1 MAINDYDNLIVGAA
15 NQYKVDPQLLKAV
28 MSVESSGNPNAYNR
42 SSGAT
47 GLMQFIPSTAQEQ
60 GVLPT
65 DPISSVYGGAAY
77 LSQLLDRYGN
87 IDTALQH
94 YSGGGGAPY
103 ARKILDAYHTVAPP
117 VAPTATPSA
126 APPAPTGPP
135 ATDMDPSSP
144 TYGEPT
150 GKNFSRPATPGELT
164 LDKGQPGEP
173 GPNVRTTA
181 TTPNVPG
188 GPVAPASEGG
198 LPPGLSEILHGTT
211 PAAPAAESPSGGE
224 GLPPGLK
231 DIIHGKPPPAP
242 AETPTPT
249 PATPAPAA
257 PEGPAPPPIYTAP
270 TTPLIG
276 KEQLPQTMPAPT
288 GVPLPVITPEN
299 EAAFAGFSHG
309 ARQAVNPL
317 LEFGSNVGNYI
328 NALTGL
334 PIASDRAGSDAASE
348 AAFQAQYGSNP
359 IATGAATGARIGV
372 PLALGGA
379 SGTALRLGLEAA
391 GLPSTAEFV
400 SGMGGTNI
408 ANPLLRLPVRMASG
422 ATAGATQG
430 LIAGGPYGAILGA
443 GIGGT
448 VLPAVGATAEW
459 LSGRTASGAAT
470 QALQKIYQAAS
481 RDGTTPAQLDAAVAA
496 LGPEAT
502 LADVGGANLRALAE
516 GTANAPG
523 SGSQVAWNFL
533 QQRAAGQT
541 ERLTQAVRDAT
552 GATGSAFEN
561 MEALQQARR
570 AAAAPAYENAFNNTP
585 VRLQASAQL
594 APYVDTPIGQRALQD
609 GIANAQAEAVRAG
622 QPFSLA
628 DYGVVQNPDGSLAIQ
643 PWNASLRTYD
653 AIKRGYDQ
661 LAESLRDPVTLRIN
675 RSGTVQTPGGANISA
690 NTVIGMRDDVTRILR
705 NSYPEY
711 ADALDAWAGP
721 SADMDALS
729 LGRRLL
735 TTDADQTAANV
746 ANLTPSQRQMYQV
759 GAAQALRDR
768 IESVADSADATR
780 RIFGNTQIR
789 NRIAAGFGG
798 EDTPAFQ
805 NFQNIMEREATY
817 ADSNRQYL
825 QGSPTARRTAAI
837 GEVHQPIGP
846 AQLVEP
852 ALHLAMGGGVPAV
865 AMGIAR
871 AASNP
876 LIARLAAPSDL
887 YGYQLGNTLFNP
899 AFRFGNLPSGIP
911 RTGLRNYLMGP
922 VGQQAAQ
929 LLVNNRSQSP

>member
-1 MAINDYDNLIVGAA
+1 MAINDYDNLIVGAS
-15 NQYKVDPQLLKAV
+15 NQYNVDPQLLKAV
-28 MSVESSGNPNAYNR
+28 MAVESSGNPGAYNR
-42 SSGAT
+42 SSGAS
-47 GLMQFIPSTAQEQ
+47 GLMQFIPSTAQEE

-65 DPISSVYGGAAY
+65 DPVSSVYGGAAY
-77 LSQLLDRYGN
+77 LNELLTKYGN
-87 IDTALQH
+87 VDAALQH

-103 ARKILDAYHTVAPP
+103 ARKILDAYHAVTPP
-117 VAPTATPSA
+117 AAAAPTPST
-126 APPAPTGPP
+126 APPAPAGTPT
-135 ATDMDPSSP
+135 TDTDPSSP

-164 LDKGQPGEP
+164 LDKGQAGQP
-173 GPNVRTTA
+173 GPNVRTTE
-181 TTPNVPG
+181 TTPHAPG
-188 GPVAPASEGG
+188 GPTPPASEGG
-198 LPPGLSEILHGTT
+198 LPPGLSEILHGTSP
-211 PAAPAAESPSGGE
+211 PAVAPAEAPSSDQ

-231 DIIHGKPPPAP
+231 DIIRPA
-242 AETPTPT
+242 
-249 PATPAPAA
+249 APAA
-257 PEGPAPPPIYTAP
+257 PATAPAPTPAPSPTPAEPTAPPIYTAP
-270 TTPLIG
+270 TVPLIG
-276 KEQLPQTMPAPT
+276 KEQLSQTMPVSPPG
-288 GVPLPVITPEN
+288 GVPAITPEN

-317 LEFGSNVGNYI
+317 LEFGSNVGNYV

-334 PIASDRAGSDAASE
+334 PIATDRTANDIASE
-348 AAFQAQYGSNP
+348 QAFQQQYGSNK
-359 IATGAATGARIGV
+359 IATGAATAARFAT
-372 PLALGGA
+372 PLVLGGA
-379 SGTALRLGLEAA
+379 TGTALRLGLEAA
-391 GLPSTAEFV
+391 QLPGAAEFV

-408 ANPLLRLPVRMASG
+408 ANPLVRLPVRMASG

-430 LIAGGPYGAILGA
+430 LVAGGPYGAITGA
-443 GIGGT
+443 GLGGT
-448 VLPAVGATAEW
+448 LAPAAGGVAEW
-459 LSGRTASGAAT
+459 LTGRTASGAAT

-481 RDGTTPAQLDAAVAA
+481 RDGMTPTQLDAAVAA

-502 LADVGGANLRALAE
+502 FADVGGANLRALAE

-622 QPFSLA
+622 EPFSLA
-628 DYGVVQNPDGSLAIQ
+628 DYGVVQNPDGSFAIQ
-643 PWNASLRTYD
+643 PWNASLKTYD

-711 ADALDAWAGP
+711 ADALNAWAGP

-825 QGSPTARRTAAI
+825 QGSPTARRTVAI
-837 GEVHQPIGP
+837 GEVHQPIGA

-871 AASNP
+871 AAGNP
-876 LIARLAAPSDL
+876 LLARLAAPSDL

-911 RTGLRNYLMGP
+911 RTGLRNFLVGP
-922 VGQQAAQ
+922 VGQQAGQ
-929 LLVNNRSQSP
+929 LLLNDRTEAQ